1 MATVVFTGCSTRCSL
16 GESVRRSSNSSK
28 SGECRRPVTITI
40 SSCGGGSGV
49 TEGLSFVCTFG
60 GEGACSFFGD
70 LIRSSLLI
78 CRIAAAPL
86 ARGDAGGFEIVWSGR
101 STPLLLPAGV
111 CGVSGGVGGTVVC
124 AVATEPTPSE
134 LGAFLL
140 LGDEG
145 VCGGG
150 GAGPFSFFTTPFF
163 STSAAAAAVAAVLLL
178 LLLLLLPLT
187 LVRLS
192 AGSTGGNTGAGTDV
206 GGGGD
211 FLASLCT
218 LLLLSLAAATADG
231 VVVVELGV
239 VVVVVELGTAEGG
252 DCADFALLSSSTGT
266 GVDSF
271 ESLDDFDKDVGVSGS
286 L

>member
-1 MATVVFTGCSTRCSL
+1 MATGVVLAGSL
-16 GESVRRSSNSSK
+16 GRSSNSST
-28 SGECRRPVTITI
+28 SGECRRPAVTITM
-40 SSCGGGSGV
+40 SSWDGGGGGSGV
-49 TEGLSFVCTFG
+49 TEGLSFICCCFG

-78 CRIAAAPL
+78 CRLLPIVIGEA
-86 ARGDAGGFEIVWSGR
+86 GGGGFEIVWSGR
-101 STPLLLPAGV
+101 STPLLVLPAGV

-124 AVATEPTPSE
+124 AAAAVTPSE
-134 LGAFLL
+134 LGGAGAFLL

-150 GAGPFSFFTTPFF
+150 GAGPFSFFRTAPFF
-163 STSAAAAAVAAVLLL
+163 STSAVAAT
-178 LLLLLLPLT
+178 PLT
-187 LVRLS
+187 S
-192 AGSTGGNTGAGTDV
+192 AGSTGGNTGAGTVDV
-206 GGGGD
+206 VGVVVAVAGDD

-218 LLLLSLAAATADG
+218 LLLLSLVAAADG
-231 VVVVELGV
+231 GVVVELGV
-239 VVVVVELGTAEGG
+239 VVVAAGG
-252 DCADFALLSSSTGT
+252 DCAAAAGPVAAGFALLSSSTGT

>member
-1 MATVVFTGCSTRCSL
+1 MATGVVLAVSL
-16 GESVRRSSNSSK
+16 GKSSNSST
-28 SGECRRPVTITI
+28 SGECRRPAVTMTM
-40 SSCGGGSGV
+40 SSWDGGGGGSGV
-49 TEGLSFVCTFG
+49 TEGLSFICCCCFG

-78 CRIAAAPL
+78 CRLLPIVIGEA
-86 ARGDAGGFEIVWSGR
+86 GGGFEIVWSGR
-101 STPLLLPAGV
+101 STPLLVLPAGV

-124 AVATEPTPSE
+124 AAVTPSE
-134 LGAFLL
+134 LGGAGAFLL

-150 GAGPFSFFTTPFF
+150 GAGPFSFFRTAPFF
-163 STSAAAAAVAAVLLL
+163 STSAAAVA
-178 LLLLLLPLT
+178 PLT
-187 LVRLS
+187 S
-192 AGSTGGNTGAGTDV
+192 AGSTGGNTGAGTVDGV
-206 GGGGD
+206 GVVVAVAGDD

-218 LLLLSLAAATADG
+218 LLLLSLVAAADGG
-231 VVVVELGV
+231 VVAELGV
-239 VVVVVELGTAEGG
+239 VVVVVAAGG
-252 DCADFALLSSSTGT
+252 DCAAAGPVAAGFALLSSSTGT

>member
-1 MATVVFTGCSTRCSL
+1 MATGVVVLTGSL
-16 GESVRRSSNSSK
+16 GSSSNSST
-28 SGECRRPVTITI
+28 SGEFRRPPVTITM
-40 SSCGGGSGV
+40 SSWDGGGGGSGV
-49 TEGLSFVCTFG
+49 TVGLSFVCCFG

-78 CRIAAAPL
+78 CRLPIVI
-86 ARGDAGGFEIVWSGR
+86 GEAGGFEIVWSGR
-101 STPLLLPAGV
+101 STPLLVLLLPAGV

-124 AVATEPTPSE
+124 AVVTPSE
-134 LGAFLL
+134 LGGAFLL

-150 GAGPFSFFTTPFF
+150 GAGPFSFFRTPFF
-163 STSAAAAAVAAVLLL
+163 SPSVLPP
-178 LLLLLLPLT
+178 LLPLT
-187 LVRLS
+187 LAS
-192 AGSTGGNTGAGTDV
+192 AGSTGGNTGAGTVDV
-206 GGGGD
+206 VVVVVVVGDD

-218 LLLLSLAAATADG
+218 LLLLSLAAAAAVAAAADG
-231 VVVVELGV
+231 GVVELGV
-239 VVVVVELGTAEGG
+239 VVAADGVGG
-252 DCADFALLSSSTGT
+252 DCAAGVPAAAAAAAGFALLSSSTGT